1 MFICEEKSAQ
11 IDKKWLHK
19 AANAINQ
26 LRSKEAKIKIVL
38 ISRVKDEVA
47 DSFFWYFADRYEH
60 HRVKI
65 DGITNQVSEVD
76 TLKIDWT
83 SDEDFAKSFAKPKY
97 TQKQAISAASGK
109 VMSIFNV
116 NLAGYKVSVKWNE
129 YTFKKDK
136 QPVIVGKIN
145 KKGEFYY
152 FSLTP

>member
-1 MFICEEKSAQ
+1 MFSYLGERMRSPT
-11 IDKKWLHK
+11 
-19 AANAINQ
+19 AN
-26 LRSKEAKIKIVL
+26 
-38 ISRVKDEVA
+38 
-47 DSFFWYFADRYEH
+47 FWYFADRYEH

-109 VMSIFNV
+109 VKSIFNV